1 MKAVQVIVL
10 LGLCLTIHGVAF
22 AGSPYN
28 PTMKGALAGY
38 RLAGIEPD
46 GDPLYETVMN
56 TTLRASGNVPRVHLI
71 VNAYL
76 ENFKPDTTPILP
88 DLLHP
93 KQQAHNLGGFLQGK
107 ALITDDAGNVI
118 SIGGFIAEAF
128 LDNSNSAVMT
138 LYSGKSGY
146 GAAGKLEGRFTLNS
160 VSKTT
165 VAIQGAFSGT
175 LTLSPAARNRI
186 HANAGA
192 HMKPIEKIIS
202 QVTVTPHAM
211 VGRATAKSR
220 SVPLR
225 TGFHN
230 GSTKANAVRPTP
242 KSSGAGIHL
251 SMITIVAAIG
261 AILSFLM
268 AAFLFFTGRRTA
280 ET

>member
-1 MKAVQVIVL
+1 MKAVKVILL
-10 LGLCLTIHGVAF
+10 LGLCLASHGIAL
-22 AGSPYN
+22 ASSPYN
-28 PTMKGALAGY
+28 ATMKGSLAGY

-56 TTLRASGNVPRVHLI
+56 TTLAASGNVPRVHLI

-93 KQQAHNLGGFLQGK
+93 KQQADNLGGFLQGK

-160 VSKTT
+160 VSKTA
-165 VAIQGAFSGT
+165 VSIRGAFSGT

-186 HANAGA
+186 RENAGA
-192 HMKPIEKIIS
+192 HTKPIEQIIS

-211 VGRATAKSR
+211 VGRATAKSK

-225 TGFHN
+225 TGFN
-230 GSTKANAVRPTP
+230 NSGTKASAVRSTP
-242 KSSGAGIHL
+242 QSTGRGVHL

-261 AILSFLM
+261 AVVSFLM
-268 AAFLFFTGRRTA
+268 AAFLFFSGRRRA